1 MQVIRQVV
9 EADEVVGVKMFK
21 IKIMSNIISHT
32 LKENISGAR
41 KEVREQTY
49 SEILRIVKAF
59 QENQYRK

>member
-1 MQVIRQVV
+1 VIRQVV

-32 LKENISGAR
+32 LKENISGSR

-59 QENQYRK
+59 KENQYRK